1 MGIYETHAL
10 SAKQGSQ
17 ATQVLSDDPLVGQ
30 NNQIVPRNL
39 KLKTMENVV
48 FDPIIQDRI
57 EVLQEQKKEAL
68 KVEDFDYCKQVKQ
81 FIDKLK
87 IIGNQ
92 LINMTAE
99 KDLAIENEDYE
110 IAK

>member
-1 MGIYETHAL
+1 MARELKTVYIDCSCQYLKLSMQKCFPNDKNIFNQVALVSLRCNGQAMGIYETHAL

-48 FDPIIQDRI
+48 FDPII
-57 EVLQEQKKEAL
+57 
-68 KVEDFDYCKQVKQ
+68 
-81 FIDKLK
+81 
-87 IIGNQ
+87 
-92 LINMTAE
+92 
-99 KDLAIENEDYE
+99 
-110 IAK
+110 